1 MALQEHAVAQS
12 RAVALRARALFPGL
26 AMAGLTAVAA
36 QFVADHYGSPAML
49 MALLFGIA
57 LNFAGEE
64 DATTAPGV
72 AYTARTV
79 LRIGVALLGARISA
93 GLVIDLG
100 WSTVLLL
107 IAATAA
113 TLGFGLVCARILGR
127 GMRFALLTAG
137 AVAICGASAA
147 MAIAAVLPRDDR
159 SEQNLL
165 FTVLGVT
172 VLSTVAMIL
181 YPVGLG
187 LLGWAPERAGVFV
200 GATVHDV
207 AQVVG
212 AGFSISDRA
221 GESATLVKL
230 IRVTLL
236 APVVI
241 GIALWFRRSGSAPDA
256 AGRPPVLPAFVAGFL
271 VLATLN
277 SLTLIPEALRELT
290 TSISKWALLTAIA
303 AVGMKTRLR
312 SVLQVGGAAVTL
324 IVAET
329 LFLAC
334 VWLVALGFTGPW

>member
-1 MALQEHAVAQS
+1 MALQEHAVARSRDAAS
-12 RAVALRARALFPGL
+12 RARVLFPGV

-36 QFVADHYGSPAML
+36 QFVAEHYGSPAML

-64 DATTAPGV
+64 GATAPGV
-72 AYTARTV
+72 AFTARTV

-93 GLVIDLG
+93 GLVVELG
-100 WSTVLLL
+100 WITVLLL
-107 IAATAA
+107 IAATVA
-113 TLGFGLVCARILGR
+113 TLGFGLIFARLLGR
-127 GMRFALLTAG
+127 GSRFALLTAG

-172 VLSTVAMIL
+172 VLSTVAMVL

-221 GESATLVKL
+221 GETATLVKL

-241 GIALWFRRSGSAPDA
+241 GVALWFRRSGSAPDA
-256 AGRPPVLPAFVAGFL
+256 AGRPPILPTFVAGFL

-277 SLTLIPEALRELT
+277 SFGLIPEVLREFAA
-290 TSISKWALLTAIA
+290 SVSSWALLTAIA

-312 SVLQVGGAAVTL
+312 SVLQVGGAAVAL

-334 VWLVALGFTGPW
+334 LWLIALGFTGPW